1 MSDLNQNFLNE
12 YIRLEKLCKELYK
25 DLPREELRGVWNYTQ
40 DMKNTPPYISKNIP
54 DWNYHLRELERIR
67 RTKNNWSHQVDGTK
81 LMPFTKDDI
90 KYLKSFRQSILDG
103 SDPLSLSR
111 KAAKKSKN
119 SKRIT
124 TQTYVYNTN
133 RNYKNTPK
141 KAKASFPSVL
151 FWALFTLGVA
161 VAFIYFLSEI
171 FSSIS

>member
-1 MSDLNQNFLNE
+1 MSDLNQSFLNE

-40 DMKNTPPYISKNIP
+40 DMKNTPSYISKNIP

-103 SDPLSLSR
+103 TDPIAQVH
-111 KAAKKSKN
+111 KAQKKSKK
-119 SKRIT
+119 SKRIS

-133 RNYKNTPK
+133 RNYK
-141 KAKASFPSVL
+141 KASQKTKTSFSSVL
-151 FWALFTLGVA
+151 LWALFTLGVA
-161 VAFIYFLSEI
+161 VAFIFFLSEI